1 MNGTTLKSVD
11 SSDNV
16 SSDKYYLDAEN
27 GYIYMYLSIYSDQ
40 KIVISADG
48 CDKLILT
55 ASSGSGWSDP
65 PVISYTGTAPGGL
78 ADAPT
83 VANIEENPSTMVTA
97 AFCRVSFTDDV
108 AEYLSNVTKVTLNG
122 EKLQS
127 GGIYDSSTKTFKVG
141 TVSAT
146 GVKAYLDFSMDCFAE
161 GTSTIVVTADDYKD
175 LTFVVTNTD
184 GVLSIR

>member
-1 MNGTTLKSVD
+1 M
-11 SSDNV
+11 
-16 SSDKYYLDAEN
+16 
-27 GYIYMYLSIYSDQ
+27 
-40 KIVISADG
+40 
-48 CDKLILT
+48 LT
-55 ASSGSGWSDP
+55 AAS
-65 PVISYTGTAPGGL
+65 
-78 ADAPT
+78 
-83 VANIEENPSTMVTA
+83 
-97 AFCRVSFTDDV
+97 CRVSFTDDV